1 MDGRAIG
8 TVVLPD
14 AQAQEKLLSTALD
27 LVHDPARIAELEKN
41 AAAMALPDAAQT
53 IVDEIYKILSK

>member
-1 MDGRAIG
+1 MKK
-8 TVVLPD
+8 TTM
-14 AQAQEKLLSTALD
+14 TALLTALRANALPVNAAEIAD
-27 LVHDPARIAELEKN
+27 EIAAELEKN